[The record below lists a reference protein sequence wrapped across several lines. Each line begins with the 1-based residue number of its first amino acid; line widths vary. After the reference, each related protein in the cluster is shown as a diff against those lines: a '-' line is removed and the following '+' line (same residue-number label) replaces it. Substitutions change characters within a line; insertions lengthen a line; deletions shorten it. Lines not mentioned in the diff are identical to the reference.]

1 MARSCSWSF
10 PAQKLQRVCVH
21 TYLHVRFT
29 DKEQFFGNRG
39 PTDTSWALEGLSG
52 TAKPLDNAIVKR
64 LASKPL
70 LLDVDAV
77 VANLDLFQGRSSP
90 PTTLPGDP
98 LRVLPR
104 WSSPSPRLR
113 MLRILPVASET
124 CSPGDQEEEYTSL
137 LHVIGISLAVG
148 TVGGGLIGHAAQQ
161 LIAGAKRRMQART
174 SSATA
179 STEVQEESESAEAD
193 AGEAARLAA
202 LRTRA
207 ATLPE
212 EAVQNRYVKDQ
223 VKTV

>member
-1 MARSCSWSF
+1 M
-10 PAQKLQRVCVH
+10 
-21 TYLHVRFT
+21 
-29 DKEQFFGNRG
+29 
-39 PTDTSWALEGLSG
+39 
-52 TAKPLDNAIVKR
+52 
-64 LASKPL
+64 
-70 LLDVDAV
+70 
-77 VANLDLFQGRSSP
+77 
-90 PTTLPGDP
+90 
-98 LRVLPR
+98 LRVV
-104 WSSPSPRLR
+104 
-113 MLRILPVASET
+113 PVASET